1 MCKQC
6 DVAKP
11 LVRPVTRNSINV
23 NIINVAEGIKEKE
36 RAAMHKILQQIATI
50 KDNCY
55 LLRRHMWNDVNEDWP
70 FYTEEEKRMLK
81 RSVFFL
87 KRHALII
94 ATIGNVNRRLL
105 RLYCL

>member
-1 MCKQC
+1 MCKRC

-11 LVRPVTRNSINV
+11 LLRRTLNCINFNVT
-23 NIINVAEGIKEKE
+23 NIAEGIKDKE

-81 RSVFFL
+81 RSVNFKNIPQSLLPL
-87 KRHALII
+87 KALIYI
-94 ATIGNVNRRLL
+94 
-105 RLYCL
+105 